1 MKTTENTN
9 KLIAEFMELPSIN
22 NKMIAEFMELPSIH
36 HVYMNP
42 YSGEYVEAIELSY
55 DESWDWLMPVM
66 DKIESIGYETSIK
79 THYVRI
85 NPKREESSYEE
96 YIVLVRSDGGSER
109 RLEEDEDILTDKST
123 IGLKVLVDGVEYIN
137 AINTLILAEST
148 NHSYTRTSKKD
159 MIYKAVLEFIKYYNL
174 KIK

>member
-1 MKTTENTN
+1 MEDN
-9 KLIAEFMELPSIN
+9 KLIAEFMGDITSTN
-22 NKMIAEFMELPSIH
+22 AKVSFNKNCGVNDFKFH
-36 HVYMNP
+36 K
-42 YSGEYVEAIELSY
+42 
-55 DESWDWLMPVM
+55 SWDWLMSVV

-109 RLEEDEDILTDKST
+109 RLEEDEAILMDKST
-123 IGLKVLVDGVEYIN
+123 IGLKVLVDGGEYIN

-148 NHSYTRTSKKD
+148 NHTYTRTSKKD
-159 MIYKAVLEFIKYYNL
+159 MIYNAVVEFIKYYN
-174 KIK
+174 KNK